1 MCSLISVSLGRAFD
15 HSEFN
20 NPHMTN
26 KQVIFSDRMVGL
38 SLQNGLVRLDLAVNV
53 GTAKDTDDKPAQRM
67 EVTTQVVMP
76 LDAFANAVAMQQN
89 LLKQA
94 IEQSE
99 KQRAQVASA

>member
-1 MCSLISVSLGRAFD
+1 
-15 HSEFN
+15 
-20 NPHMTN
+20 MTN